1 MKYLWTIQFPILMYF
16 LSLSSDY
23 MMRLRYLL
31 ASFFLWMRSRGYY
44 YLLIH
49 RTPEMWR
56 LQLQA
61 FLPPLGMVDQEEDV
75 TPEGNPSIRDKKEII
90 KCKWHYYIFFIDSLR
105 HFEYHWTN
113 LIRKL
118 LSMLPITRRLCR
130 RPLTTS
136 SCCNCFGSTL
146 HRKLLESSNL

>member
-1 MKYLWTIQFPILMYF
+1 MQIWCNHNAYHIWGWHTFLLFSASRTLYFLPGSSIYSNHNRFRRIWNGTISTSLLFVLKIEISMNHTISNIGVL

-23 MMRLRYLL
+23 IMRSHYLL

-49 RTPEMWR
+49 RTPEMWH

-75 TPEGNPSIRDKKEII
+75 TPEVNPSIRDKKE
-90 KCKWHYYIFFIDSLR
+90 
-105 HFEYHWTN
+105 
-113 LIRKL
+113 
-118 LSMLPITRRLCR
+118 
-130 RPLTTS
+130 
-136 SCCNCFGSTL
+136 
-146 HRKLLESSNL
+146 